1 MYIVQYTYI
10 STFIHD
16 TGKKCCKE
24 EGVGHGRD
32 GGKVKQGRERSLG
45 GKNC

>member
-1 MYIVQYTYI
+1 MIL
-10 STFIHD
+10 
-16 TGKKCCKE
+16 GKSVVRRK
-24 EGVGHGRD
+24 GVGHGRD